1 MYKLKRVGDI
11 SKRKNGY
18 DKIST
23 KNLSGNKLMSIEYK
37 EDEKRANRSI
47 FRRLNRKNELRM
59 KNYSSKSSYD

>member
-18 DKIST
+18 DKITT
-23 KNLSGNKLMSIEYK
+23 KNLSGNKLMYIEYK
-37 EDEKRANRSI
+37 KDEKRANRSI

-59 KNYSSKSSYD
+59 KNYSSKRSYD

>member
-59 KNYSSKSSYD
+59 KNYSSKRSYD

>member
-18 DKIST
+18 DKITT
-23 KNLSGNKLMSIEYK
+23 KNLSGNKLMYIEYK

-47 FRRLNRKNELRM
+47 FRRLNRKNE
-59 KNYSSKSSYD
+59 

>member
-18 DKIST
+18 DKITT

-59 KNYSSKSSYD
+59 KNYSSKRSYD